1 MASTYPTSL
10 DSFTNPTSSD
20 TLASPAHAT
29 QHADIND
36 AMEAVQTKLAIGN
49 TVIGTYTAYT
59 PTFTNLT
66 VGNGT
71 STARFS
77 RVNNIVNYYGY
88 FTLGTTSSLSASE
101 AKITLPVTANSI
113 YGGINGIPMGGSSFY
128 DTSTGTWYKGE
139 VMSNSSTTLGLFRN
153 FVANATFLTNAS
165 NVVTTSPMTWT
176 TGDIIYWNITYE
188 AA

>member
-10 DSFTNPTSSD
+10 DAFTNPSSTSLL
-20 TLASPAHAT
+20 TSPSHAQ
-29 QHADIND
+29 QHSDIND

-77 RVNNIVNYYGY
+77 RVNNVVNYFGY
-88 FTLGTTSSLSASE
+88 FTLGTTSAVTGGIR
-101 AKITLPVTANSI
+101 ITLPVTANAI
-113 YGGINGIPMGGSSFY
+113 YAGLNGIPIGNSSFY
-128 DTSTGTWYKGE
+128 DTSAGIWYKAE
-139 VMSNSSTTLGLFRN
+139 VMSIGSTTLGLTRLLRADGTWLTN
-153 FVANATFLTNAS
+153 QGETNATQPF
-165 NVVTTSPMTWT
+165 TWT
-176 TGDIIYWNITYE
+176 TGDQVLWNITYE

>member
-1 MASTYPTSL
+1 MAINYPTSL
-10 DSFTNPTSSD
+10 DSFTNPTATD
-20 TLASPAHAT
+20 LLTSPSHAQ

-49 TVIGTYTAYT
+49 TVVGTYTAYT

-77 RVNNIVNYYGY
+77 RVNNIVNYFGY
-88 FTLGTTSSLSASE
+88 FTLGTTSSLSAS
-101 AKITLPVTANSI
+101 AATITLPVTANSI
-113 YGGINGIPMGGSSFY
+113 YGGINGLIMGNMTAY
-128 DTSTGTWYKGE
+128 DASTGTWYKGE
-139 VMSNSSTTLGLFRN
+139 VMSIGSTTSGLFRN
-153 FVANATFLTNAS
+153 FVANGVFLNNAS
-165 NVVTTSPMTWT
+165 NVVTTDPMTWT
-176 TGDIIYWNITYE
+176 TSDQLIWNITYE